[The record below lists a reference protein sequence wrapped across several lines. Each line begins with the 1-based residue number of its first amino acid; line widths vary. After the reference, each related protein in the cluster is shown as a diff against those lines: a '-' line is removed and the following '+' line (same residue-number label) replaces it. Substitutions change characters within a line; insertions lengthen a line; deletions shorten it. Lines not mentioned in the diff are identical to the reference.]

1 MLTRAD
7 YRAVAVDSWR
17 LSVLAQFWSKNFE
30 QHVLELVVRQ
40 IPTRHPQ
47 TLQFDCQVE
56 ARQRSFFLK
65 VFHRTSGW
73 GALKDSLRQTKA
85 MRFWR
90 QGLELAAAGFKAP
103 VTIAVGTERSFG
115 IAKREFVLTEKIDG
129 ASLPQFLHDFAAEGT
144 PTWSE
149 KRRGI
154 DRLAKLIRRFHDR
167 GFVHGDLVA
176 TNIFLSRD
184 DAEGSE
190 FYFMDN
196 DRTKRFPTWLPQK
209 LWRRNLIQLNRMPL
223 AGISL
228 QDRMRFLHGYL
239 GVASFSDADRR
250 FARWLEARTRQRR
263 KECDGAEPNQNYRQ
277 LMRWVA
283 ESPGVNGAKSK
294 LNDAS
299 MATLLRSHHRK
310 ES

>member
-7 YRAVAVDSWR
+7 YRAATFDRWR
-17 LSVLAQFWSKNFE
+17 LYVLAQFWSKNLE
-30 QHVLELVVRQ
+30 RQVLGLVARQ
-40 IPTRHPQ
+40 PPARHPQ
-47 TLQFDCQVE
+47 TLQFDYQVE

-65 VFHRTSGW
+65 VFHQATKL
-73 GALKDSLRQTKA
+73 GALKDCLRQTKA
-85 MRFWR
+85 TRFWR
-90 QGLELAAAGFKAP
+90 QGLELAAAGFKVP
-103 VTIAVGTERSFG
+103 VTIAVGTERGWG

-129 ASLPQFLHDFAAEGT
+129 APLPEFLCNAAAGDTASLIA
-144 PTWSE
+144 
-149 KRRGI
+149 KRRSI
-154 DRLAKLIRRFHDR
+154 ERLAKLIRRFHDR

-176 TNIFLSRD
+176 TNIFLSKD
-184 DAEGSE
+184 DAEGAE

-196 DRTKRFPTWLPQK
+196 DRTKHFPTWLPQK

-239 GVASFSDADRR
+239 GVTSFSDADRR
-250 FARWLEARTRQRR
+250 FARWLEVRTRQRR
-263 KECDGAEPNQNYRQ
+263 KECDGAEPNQNYRK

-283 ESPGVNGAKSK
+283 ESPGVNGAESK
-294 LNDAS
+294 LNDAT
-299 MATLLRSHHRK
+299 MATLLRSYHRE